1 MVAARTTFVEV
12 QGDAGDTFSIANG
25 ESIMVY
31 GIFISM
37 GTGSNREVAFRTADG
52 NESIIMYIECDKS
65 SFFKLTT
72 PFLADKGLE
81 ILQVATVGTTALD
94 VTVFHSNPGA

>member
-12 QGDAGDTFSIANG
+12 QGVAGDTFQIANG

-31 GIFISM
+31 GIFISN
-37 GTGSNREVAFRTADG
+37 GIGSNREVEFRTADG
-52 NESIIMYIECDKS
+52 SNNTIIYIESDKS

-81 ILQVATVGTTALD
+81 IVQIATVGATILD